1 MLPSN
6 APATYPIPGL
16 FLSPDDRLPSSLVDY
31 ERGGVAINDPSFGL
45 DVQDWTCWYESLEV
59 RVAPADG
66 PRETLFTRAGIN
78 HLSFAFDQNMR
89 PTVVFIEGE
98 TTYLWWYDSTV
109 PGHVFT
115 SFGTGITSPR
125 VAMDDRRALS
135 SSSSDVIFAY
145 IRYDAGTSSYALCYR
160 QQRDR
165 YTVERVLRTG
175 LSERTRLKNI
185 GMSANLRF
193 QFELA

>member
-6 APATYPIPGL
+6 APATFPIPGL
-16 FLSPDDRLPSSLVDY
+16 FMSPDDRIPSNLRDY
-31 ERGGVAINDPSFGL
+31 ERGGVATGDPSFGL
-45 DVQDWTCWYESLEV
+45 DVQDWQCWYESLEV
-59 RVAPADG
+59 RLAPADG
-66 PRETLFTRAGIN
+66 AREILFTRAGVN
-78 HLSFAFDQNMR
+78 HLSFSFDQNMR
-89 PTVVFIEGE
+89 PVVAFTQDA
-98 TTYLWWYDSTV
+98 TTYLWWYDGTV
-109 PGHVFT
+109 PGFVFT
-115 SFGTGITSPR
+115 DFGTDIITPR
-125 VAMDDRRALS
+125 VGMDDRRAAAS
-135 SSSSDVIFAY
+135 STSDVIFAY